1 MAHYGRPLRDVPIRM
16 DAGDI
21 VLVSMRG
28 ISLSHTVKVT
38 TRSKW
43 DHVGM
48 VVKLRDKTALR
59 LFEATMEG
67 VETYFLNGSLQ
78 AYRSHAVV
86 RLRLPLVHDGN
97 PARQTDTHT
106 HTQRECAREIIRL
119 ISSRRAT
126 PR

>member
-1 MAHYGRPLRDVPIRM
+1 M

-43 DHVGM
+43 DHVAM
-48 VVKLRDKTALR
+48 VVKLRGKTALR

-67 VETYFLNGSLQ
+67 VETYFLNSSLQ

-86 RLRLPLVHDGN
+86 
-97 PARQTDTHT
+97 
-106 HTQRECAREIIRL
+106 CAC
-119 ISSRRAT
+119 
-126 PR
+126 